1 MQPNS
6 NINKIIFVVGQLG
19 NGGLEKQL
27 YYLIKYLKQNDFQVQ
42 CVVWNVE
49 KDNFYL
55 PIFTELLNDDLI
67 CLKEKSS
74 FKKIFELRTIAA
86 KFSPKLVISF
96 TSFIN
101 FPVFCSSVFRK
112 FKAIGSLRTS
122 AKIYIKNNGIKA
134 YLNLLFPKR
143 ILVNSK
149 NAINELNAIKI
160 IKSRNVISLIENVID
175 IDHIQKAP
183 INQEYS
189 NYSISVGNIRKAK
202 RLDRMID
209 VFLEIKKENTHFL
222 HLHVGGGKDFDLIQ
236 ERIKKENLESN
247 IILLGQRSDVYSLL
261 QSANIFLHFSEF
273 EGSPNVVMEAMA
285 SGLPVVT
292 TECGDAKEFISN
304 EENGFVINPFSIE
317 EFCLRYKEINT
328 NQDLRDLMVKNN
340 LKKIQKNDIS
350 NISNIFFESLK
361 NLNLY

>member
-27 YYLIKYLKQNDFQVQ
+27 CYLIRYLKQIDFQIQ

-55 PIFTELLNDDLI
+55 PIFAELLNNDLI

-74 FKKIFELRTIAA
+74 FKKIFELRTIANR
-86 KFSPKLVISF
+86 FDPKLVISF
-96 TSFIN
+96 SSFIN
-101 FPVFCSSVFRK
+101 FPVFCSSVFRN
-112 FKAIGSLRTS
+112 FIAVGSLRTS
-122 AKIYIKNNGIKA
+122 AQIYLKNNGIKA
-134 YLNLLFPKR
+134 YLNLFFPKH

-149 NAINELNAIKI
+149 NAINELNDFKI
-160 IKSRNVISLIENVID
+160 VKSRNVISFIENVID
-175 IDHIQKAP
+175 IEYIQKAP
-183 INQEYS
+183 INKEYS

-209 VFLEIKKENTHFL
+209 VFLEIKKEDVYFL

-261 QSANIFLHFSEF
+261 KGANVFLHFSEF

-285 SGLPVVT
+285 SGLPVISS
-292 TECGDAKEFISN
+292 ECGDAKEFIRN
-304 EENGFVINPFSIE
+304 EENGFVINPFDIE

-328 NQDLRDLMVKNN
+328 NQGLRDLMVKNN
-340 LKKIQKNDIS
+340 LNKIQKNDILY
-350 NISNIFFESLK
+350 ISNIFFESLK
-361 NLNLY
+361 NLNIK